1 MTNAQLAIANMLA
14 TVVRFKTRRNNYYS
28 YVMCCNNNYNIIM
41 IVLKFSKHTG

>member
-28 YVMCCNNNYNIIM
+28 YVVCYNNNYSM
-41 IVLKFSKHTG
+41 IVLKISKNTG